1 MVRYE
6 HFHGLRTNDMPW
18 SGMLDGV
25 AEKYSGNLKTLLL
38 CLDQSPHRRIPYRE
52 PRQLQAWQDKIT
64 KTCFPSCFELSLK
77 LHCRVVNSREI
88 WSRHFIDGIGFLMKS
103 LKAFKRRTNSDIHEF
118 LNTQAK
124 QTHQRCSKRY
134 EVASLFGVKCSHN
147 IIPSNQRIQLVIVE
161 SQGNPNWDKPQRK
174 LPHQP
179 SEEPEITGR
188 MKWGFPEHASGA
200 TLTCNHSSGGQLRC
214 SSCCTWDLSTTLVAY
229 GIWYMYKLSASILLF
244 HGWFG
249 GMPSYGHLWPYS
261 LSKGDKMGQGWAPQ
275 AHRQAHRWNGVGLR
289 CTTVPLMRP
298 SESQCET

>member
-1 MVRYE
+1 
-6 HFHGLRTNDMPW
+6 
-18 SGMLDGV
+18 
-25 AEKYSGNLKTLLL
+25 
-38 CLDQSPHRRIPYRE
+38 
-52 PRQLQAWQDKIT
+52 
-64 KTCFPSCFELSLK
+64 
-77 LHCRVVNSREI
+77 
-88 WSRHFIDGIGFLMKS
+88 MKS
-103 LKAFKRRTNSDIHEF
+103 LKAFKRRTNIDIHEF

-229 GIWYMYKLSASILLF
+229 GIWYSMYKLSASICINSVVSWLV
-244 HGWFG
+244 WRNAI
-249 GMPSYGHLWPYS
+249 LWPS
-261 LSKGDKMGQGWAPQ
+261 MALLTVQEGPNGMNRAESGWSSILWAPQ

-298 SESQCET
+298 SESQYET